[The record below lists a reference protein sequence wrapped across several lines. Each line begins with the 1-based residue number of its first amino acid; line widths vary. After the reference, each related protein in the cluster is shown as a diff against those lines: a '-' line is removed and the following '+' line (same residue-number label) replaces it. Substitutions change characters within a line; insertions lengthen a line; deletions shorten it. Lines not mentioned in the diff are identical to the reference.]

1 MAWTKAVT
9 PGMSK
14 CDSMD
19 IVGGK
24 RMKQSHLSRRRKRSK
39 KRRWGLS
46 NWIIKVP
53 LITQFSPC
61 EQVGVKVQGWRWGKF
76 WSCFILSNGEV
87 QVAAFSRHSGIWIW
101 RSRDNVTDCAF
112 KNGHYFPPPHALL
125 QSDLAYP
132 TKRDSLISSP
142 LRMAGLGN
150 SFITNSTQ
158 WKWQGTPQRF
168 RSEKAKHLLTN
179 SPGLLGLQT
188 PTHGT

>member
-1 MAWTKAVT
+1 MAWTKAMT

-76 WSCFILSNGEV
+76 WSCFVLSNGYV

-101 RSRDNVTDCAF
+101 RSRDNVTDCVF
-112 KNGHYFPPPHALL
+112 KNGHYFPPPHA
-125 QSDLAYP
+125 
-132 TKRDSLISSP
+132 
-142 LRMAGLGN
+142 
-150 SFITNSTQ
+150 
-158 WKWQGTPQRF
+158 
-168 RSEKAKHLLTN
+168 SEKWPYTPHQERQSNFIPLTYSWPRKFIHN
-179 SPGLLGLQT
+179 HQHTVEVTGNTTKIQVRKGQASPDQFSWIVGLQT

>member
-53 LITQFSPC
+53 LITVFSLWTSWG
-61 EQVGVKVQGWRWGKF
+61 EGAGVKMRKILVMFYFKQWGC
-76 WSCFILSNGEV
+76 SSGR
-87 QVAAFSRHSGIWIW
+87 FSRHSGIWIW